1 MKDIVNQNR
10 FHSIDLF
17 RGLAIFGMVLA
28 NYLAGVEWIS
38 PWFKHAKD
46 AGFTII
52 DLVAP
57 MFIFAIGLTYKRS
70 FDHRLIRD
78 GVGKTYQHFI
88 TRFFAI
94 LGMGALLSAGEVLL
108 AVDGQT
114 INWGVLQAIGVA
126 GLVTLIFIR
135 FPSWARAI
143 IGMVILGFYQ
153 LMLNHFWL
161 GIVLTNPHGG
171 LLGSISWS
179 AMLILATVFSD
190 IFYSSLQGVRRLI
203 GASALSLLIALILT
217 FWFPI
222 SKNRV
227 SMPYVLLATGLSGL
241 IFASCHILVE
251 KFQLHSHL
259 FSLWGQ
265 NPLLMYLLHMILLG
279 IVYIPG
285 IPSIYSQAPIW
296 LVIIEAL
303 ILLGILSFVAWL
315 MDRKRIYFSL

>member
-1 MKDIVNQNR
+1 MNQNR
-10 FHSIDLF
+10 FHYIDLF

-38 PWFKHAKD
+38 PWFKHARD
-46 AGFTII
+46 AGFTVI

-70 FDHRLIRD
+70 FDQRFSRD
-78 GVGKTYQHFI
+78 GARKTYQHFV

-94 LGMGALLSAGEVLL
+94 LGMGALLSAGEVLM

-126 GLVTLIFIR
+126 GIVTLLFIR
-135 FPSWARAI
+135 LPGWLRALIGLLI
-143 IGMVILGFYQ
+143 IGFYQ
-153 LMLNHFWL
+153 FMLNHFWL

-179 AMLILATVFSD
+179 AMLIFATVLSD
-190 IFYSSLQGVRRLI
+190 IFFAYTHGEKRLI
-203 GASALSLLIALILT
+203 GASALVVLFALVLT
-217 FWFPI
+217 IWTPI

-227 SMPYVLLATGLSGL
+227 SLPYVFLSTGLSGL
-241 IFASCHILVE
+241 IFAACVILVE
-251 KFQLHSHL
+251 KFHFHSRL
-259 FSLWGQ
+259 LSVWGE

-285 IPSIYSQAPIW
+285 IPAIYAQAPVW
-296 LVIIEAL
+296 LVILEAL
-303 ILLGILSFVAWL
+303 LLLGILSAVAFSL
-315 MDRKRIYFSL
+315 DRKKVFLSI